1 MLQNIRNWVT
11 GWLAVVIV
19 VLLIIPFAFWGINY
33 YFGQGSDILAA
44 KVNGYKITLRDYQ
57 LAYQRLRQQWQ
68 SAGTDIANQ
77 EEVLKQRTIDTLV
90 NRMLLS
96 QLKGDLDLRVSDS
109 QVRQTIMSIR
119 AFQGD
124 NGFDRSLYEQY
135 LNSAGYTPVTFEGQ
149 LREDMTSEQL
159 QAGILES
166 GFVTKAAVERIAR
179 LNNQTRDFDY
189 ALISFGKIAEDIHIS
204 DADVKQYYDNNDK
217 EFMDP
222 EKVRI
227 AYLDLSRDNIAKQ
240 VTVNEDELKS
250 YFENHREN
258 YSVAEQRKVDQVLVS
273 AGKKPSEKLLAEAKT
288 RAEEL
293 KKELESGK
301 TIKDIAKE
309 SSSAKDKKINVDV
322 SEFGY
327 LAKGI
332 LEPEVDSLTFSLKKG
347 EVGGPVHTDTG
358 YHIILVED
366 IRGGQKS
373 SFDEVRDQVEKD
385 YRISEAEKRFYELA
399 EKLATMTFE
408 HPESLEVA
416 SEELGLPI
424 QKSDYFSRDGA
435 DNGFLKNPKVLSAAF
450 SDEVLQNGN
459 NSDVIE
465 LDSNRDVVLHVI
477 DHRMPQK
484 KPLSEVHDDIVKTL
498 RFNNGSRRT
507 EEIGNEVMQG
517 LGQGENKDTL
527 AAKYSLDWKT
537 ASNVKR
543 DDVNVNRAVLRKA
556 FSLGRPDA
564 GKPLIGGTSLGS
576 GDFVVIALKGV
587 HDAGTLAYEDI
598 NPVRK
603 ELERQHATTG
613 WMEFME
619 SLKENANIHVYKDN
633 L

>member
-44 KVNGYKITLRDYQ
+44 TVNGSKITLRDYQ

-68 SAGTDIANQ
+68 SAGTDLANQ
-77 EEVLKQRTIDTLV
+77 EEVLKQRTIDTLI

-96 QLKGDLDLRVSDS
+96 QLKGDMDLSVGNS

-135 LNSAGYTPVTFEGQ
+135 LNSAGYTPVTFEAQ

-159 QAGILES
+159 QAGIIES

-179 LNNQTRDFDY
+179 LNNQTRDFNY
-189 ALISFGKIAEDIHIS
+189 ALIPFDKIAENIQIS
-204 DADVKQYYDNNDK
+204 DAEVKEYYDNNDK

-227 AYLDLSRDNIAKQ
+227 AYLDLSRDSIAKQ
-240 VTVNEDELKS
+240 VTVNEDELMS
-250 YFENHREN
+250 YFENHKEN

-288 RAEEL
+288 RAEEI

-301 TIKDIAKE
+301 TIKDIANE
-309 SSSAKDKKINVDV
+309 SSSAKDKDINVDV

-332 LEPEVDSLTFSLKKG
+332 LEPEVDSLAFSLKKG
-347 EVGGPVHTDTG
+347 EVGGPVHTDSG
-358 YHIILVED
+358 YHIILIED

-373 SFDEVRDQVEKD
+373 TFDEVRDQVEKD
-385 YRISEAEKRFYELA
+385 YRNSEAEKRFYDLA

-424 QKSDYFSRDGA
+424 QKSEYFSRDGI
-435 DNGFLKNPKVLSAAF
+435 DKDFFKNPKVLSAAF

-465 LDSNRDVVLHVI
+465 LDSNRDIVLHVI

-498 RFNNGSRRT
+498 RFNKGSHRT
-507 EEIGNEVMQG
+507 GEIGEDIIKGLEQG
-517 LGQGENKDTL
+517 GSKATL
-527 AAKYSLDWKT
+527 AAKYSIDWKT

-556 FSLGRPDA
+556 FGMGHPGG
-564 GKPLIGGTSLGS
+564 GKPLVGGTSLGS
-576 GDFVVIALKGV
+576 GDYVVIVLNAV
-587 HDAGTLAYEDI
+587 HDAGTLAYEDL

-603 ELERQHATTG
+603 ELERLQAATG
-613 WMEFME
+613 WIEFMD
-619 SLKENANIHVYKDN
+619 SLKNHAKVHIYRDN